1 MKAGA
6 GHQRSIAPFILGLS
20 AEARTIPPDH
30 LEDVIALYDGE
41 IRYADEQLG
50 RLFSWL
56 RERGI
61 SEDTTILV
69 TSDHGEEFSDHG
81 SMEGH
86 QWTLYDE
93 VLHVPLVL
101 RVPGQVEGVTVD
113 DLVDLLDVAPTLLHS
128 AGLASYPEF
137 EGRSLLSRNRETIAG
152 RDPHLFSRIERFNEK
167 SAVRTERYKLIHTV
181 DTGTNAFGF
190 AIRPGYELYDLQS
203 DPGERLNVY
212 SERPAVA
219 RELSERLEHWL
230 GDATPSGVEELP
242 PFSDEERRMLED
254 LGYVE

>member
-1 MKAGA
+1 MNSSGDFSPGFASA
-6 GHQRSIAPFILGLS
+6 AFPRTRLSSSAVITERSFRITGQWRAIS
-20 AEARTIPPDH
+20 
-30 LEDVIALYDGE
+30 
-41 IRYADEQLG
+41 G
-50 RLFSWL
+50 RS
-56 RERGI
+56 
-61 SEDTTILV
+61 TTRCCTYRSFCAFPV
-69 TSDHGEEFSDHG
+69 RS
-81 SMEGH
+81 
-86 QWTLYDE
+86 
-93 VLHVPLVL
+93 
-101 RVPGQVEGVTVD
+101 RGVTVD

-137 EGRSLLSRNRETIAG
+137 EGRSLLSRNRATIAD
-152 RDPHLFSRIERFNEK
+152 RDPLLFSRIERFNEK

-230 GDATPSGVEELP
+230 GDSTPSGVEELP